1 VKPFRLDRRTV
12 LRGAGSVAI
21 ALPWLE
27 AMSPIEE
34 SRAAGAAAKRFVAVY
49 TPGGTTPSKFTP
61 TGTETDFKLG
71 PILTP
76 LEPHQNKLVV
86 LQGLDMKCK
95 SGEQDQAGMVAWL
108 TGREQQLPAGNY
120 PDGPASID
128 QELAAVLGTPVLY
141 QAVRWGTGKG
151 ASSGTPTFINTVSYR
166 FEKDAYQLMQPDID
180 PVATFERLFG
190 KPVGDSPWRR
200 SILDGVL
207 ERYQR
212 LSAKLGTRDRRALE
226 QHMDMLRELEKQVG
240 STCVPPPLVDTTG
253 YDPFTFDTP
262 SATTDA
268 LIPRVGKLMMD
279 MLVAA
284 LACDL
289 TNVATLQWAD
299 SHAGFTLPWLDLD
312 GNEVQNCY
320 EDNCGYHEPE
330 MTKIFTWY
338 ATQHA
343 YLLSAMDQI
352 DRGGH
357 TLLDESVVFFGS
369 HVGYPPEHTNT
380 NMPFLLAGGGGGLV
394 GNRYRNYSAANGS
407 GRSHNDLL
415 VSILELFGDAQAT
428 WGNPQFN
435 TGALGNLTTF

>member
-1 VKPFRLDRRTV
+1 MKPFRLDRRTV

-34 SRAAGAAAKRFVAVY
+34 SRAAGPYAKRFVAVY

-61 TGTETDFKLG
+61 VGTETEFKLG

-76 LEPHQNKLVV
+76 LEPLQNKLVV

-108 TGREQQLPAGNY
+108 TGREQWLPSATY

-128 QELAAVLGTPVLY
+128 QRLADVLGTPLLY

-151 ASSGTPTFINTVSYR
+151 EKSGTPTFINTVSYR
-166 FEKDAYQLMQPDID
+166 FENDAYALMQPDID
-180 PVATFERLFG
+180 PAATFERLFG
-190 KPVGDSPWRR
+190 KPVGASPWRR

-207 ERYQR
+207 ERYQK
-212 LSAKLGTRDRRALE
+212 LSTKLGSRDRQTLE
-226 QHMDMLRELEKQVG
+226 QHMAMLRDLEKQVG
-240 STCVPPPLVDTTG
+240 RACMAPPLIDTAG

-262 SATTDA
+262 SATTDE
-268 LIPRVGKLMMD
+268 LIPNVGKLMMD

-299 SHAGFTLPWLDLD
+299 SYAGFTLPWLGLE
-312 GNEVQNCY
+312 GNQVQNCY

-338 ATQHA
+338 STQHA
-343 YLLSAMDQI
+343 YLLDAMNKI
-352 DRGGH
+352 DVGGH

-369 HVGYPPEHTNT
+369 QVGYPPQHTNT

-394 GNRYRNYSAANGS
+394 GNRYRNYG

-415 VSILELFGDAQAT
+415 VSILDLFGDSQVT

-435 TGALGNLTTF
+435 TGPLGNLTTV

>member
-1 VKPFRLDRRTV
+1 M

-27 AMSPIEE
+27 AMSPIAE
-34 SRAAGAAAKRFVAVY
+34 SRAAGPTAKRFVAVY

-61 TGTETDFKLG
+61 IGSETDFELG

-76 LEPHQNKLVV
+76 LAPLQNKLVV

-95 SGEQDQAGMVAWL
+95 KGEQDQAGMVAWL
-108 TGREQQLPAGNY
+108 TGREQDLPAGSY

-128 QELAAVLGTPVLY
+128 QELGDVLGTPPLY

-151 ASSGTPTFINTVSYR
+151 PSSGTPTFINTVSYR
-166 FEKDAYQLMQPDID
+166 FENDAYKLIQPDID
-180 PVATFERLFG
+180 PSATFERLFG
-190 KPVGDSPWRR
+190 KPIGASPWRK
-200 SILDGVL
+200 SVLDGVL
-207 ERYQR
+207 ERYRR
-212 LSAKLGTRDRRALE
+212 LSEKLGSRDRRALE
-226 QHMDMLRELEKQVG
+226 QHMERLRDLEKQMDRAC
-240 STCVPPPLVDTTG
+240 SPPQPVDTTG

-262 SATTDA
+262 SPTTDE
-268 LIPRVGKLMMD
+268 LIPQVGKLMMD

-284 LACDL
+284 LSCDL
-289 TNVATLQWAD
+289 THVATLQWSD
-299 SHAGFTLPWLDLD
+299 SYAGFTLPWLELA

-330 MTKIFTWY
+330 MTKIYTWY

-343 YLLSAMDQI
+343 YLLGEMDKI

-357 TLLDESVVFFGS
+357 SLLDESVVFFGS
-369 HVGYPPEHTNT
+369 HVGYAPQHTST

-394 GNRYRNYSAANGS
+394 GNRYRDYGANG

-415 VSILELFGDAQAT
+415 VSILDLFGDSQRT

-435 TGALGNLTTF
+435 TGPLGNLTTA

>member
-1 VKPFRLDRRTV
+1 MKPFRLDRRTV

-34 SRAAGAAAKRFVAVY
+34 SRAAGPLAKRFVAVY

-61 TGTETDFKLG
+61 TGTETEFKLG

-76 LEPHQNKLVV
+76 LEPIQNKLVV
-86 LQGLDMKCK
+86 LQGLDLKCK

-108 TGREQQLPAGNY
+108 TGREQSLPSSTY

-128 QELAAVLGTPVLY
+128 QELADVLGTPLLY

-151 ASSGTPTFINTVSYR
+151 PSSGTPTFINTVSYR
-166 FEKDAYQLMQPDID
+166 FENDAYELIQPDID
-180 PVATFERLFG
+180 PAATFQRLFG
-190 KPVGDSPWRR
+190 KPIGDSPWRR
-200 SILDGVL
+200 SVLDGVL
-207 ERYQR
+207 ERYR
-212 LSAKLGTRDRRALE
+212 KLSGKLGARDRRILE
-226 QHMDMLRELEKQVG
+226 QHLDTLRNLENQIDG
-240 STCVPPPLVDTTG
+240 SCRPPQLVDTAG

-262 SATTDA
+262 SATTDE
-268 LIPRVGKLMMD
+268 LIPKVGKLMMD

-289 TNVATLQWAD
+289 TSVATLQWAD
-299 SHAGFTLPWLDLD
+299 SYAGFTLPWLQLD

-338 ATQHA
+338 STQHA
-343 YLLSAMDQI
+343 YLLGEMDKV
-352 DRGGH
+352 DMGGH

-369 HVGYPPEHTNT
+369 HVGYPPQHTSN
-380 NMPFLLAGGGGGLV
+380 NIPFLLAGGGGGLV
-394 GNRYRNYSAANGS
+394 GNRYRSYG

-415 VSILELFGDAQAT
+415 VSILELFGDSQPT

-435 TGALGNLTTF
+435 TGPLGNLITA